1 MRGVGC
7 SRRELLVSAAGR
19 TALGMLGAGALTRS
33 ARAGRR
39 APPGERIGVGVIGTG
54 DLGRNHHL
62 RILLGRPE
70 VNVVAL
76 CDVDQDHLD
85 QARTMTEGKAA
96 AFRDYRA
103 LLDHADV
110 DAVLIATPDH
120 WHALAVIAA
129 CEAGKDV
136 YCEKPLSLT
145 IAEGRRMVEAA
156 RRTGRVVQTG
166 SQQRSD
172 ARFHWA
178 CELVRNG
185 RLGELRHVQTV
196 LGSGP
201 VIPWQPPSSPPANLD
216 WDFWLGPAPRAPY
229 APGRCHYQF
238 RWFYDY
244 SGGKLTDWGAHHND
258 IAQWALGMD
267 EGGPVEVEGVA
278 KFPSEGLS
286 DTPVEFDVNYRYASG
301 VTLHCTT
308 QGENGVTFFGSEG
321 TLFVSRGE
329 IRSDPPGILDTS
341 PGAGPVLLPRSGDHH
356 ADWLECIASRARPI
370 CDVEV
375 GHRSATV
382 CHLGNIAIRL
392 GRKLTWDPASERFL
406 GDEEAD
412 RMICKPM
419 RSPWS
424 V

>member
-1 MRGVGC
+1 MRVRN
-7 SRRELLVSAAGR
+7 STRRDLLKSAAGG
-19 TALGMLGAGALTRS
+19 TALGMLGVGALSRP
-33 ARAGRR
+33 AWAARR
-39 APPGERIGVGVIGTG
+39 APPGERIGVGLIGTG

-70 VNVVAL
+70 VDVVAL

-85 QARTMTEGKAA
+85 EARKMTEGKAA
-96 AFRDYRA
+96 AYHDFRA
-103 LLDHADV
+103 LLDSSDV

-120 WHALAVIAA
+120 WHALAAIAA
-129 CEAGKDV
+129 CESGKDV

-156 RRTGRVVQTG
+156 RRTGRVFQTG

-185 RLGELRHVQTV
+185 RLGELRHIQAV

-201 VIPWQPPSSPPANLD
+201 VVKWERASAPPATLD
-216 WDFWLGPAPRAPY
+216 WDFWLGPAPRADF

-244 SGGKLTDWGAHHND
+244 SGGKLTDWGAHHID
-258 IAQWALGMD
+258 IAQWALGQD
-267 EGGPVEVEGVA
+267 AGGPVEVEGVA
-278 KFPSEGLS
+278 QFPSEGLS
-286 DTPVEFDVNYRYASG
+286 DTPVEFDVNYRYANG
-301 VTLHCTT
+301 VTLHCTSK
-308 QGENGVTFFGSEG
+308 GENGVTFFGREG
-321 TLFVSRGE
+321 TLFVSRSE
-329 IRSDPPGILDTS
+329 IRADPPEILAT
-341 PGAGPVLLPRSGDHH
+341 PAGAGPVLLQRTLDHH
-356 ADWLECIASRARPI
+356 TDWLECIASRARPI

-375 GHRSATV
+375 GHRSASA

-392 GRKLTWDPASERFL
+392 GRKLTWDPATERFL
-406 GDEEAD
+406 ADEEAD
-412 RMICKPM
+412 RMISKPM